1 MAAHRNITK
10 RRRNKVGP
18 VGFKVL
24 TAVTEGITFWDAMLC
39 SEVKVD

>member
-24 TAVTEGITFWDAMLC
+24 IAVTEEFTFWDAMSC
-39 SEVKVD
+39 SQVKVH